1 MVHTLVYGRLN
12 PGRKTKEC
20 HVDKSATEWADTA
33 IGLITSYGLNVI
45 GALIIL
51 IAGRIAARWVERM
64 VRRALSR
71 TGRIDT
77 TLHSFFGDLS
87 RWSVMI
93 FTGFAVLSQF
103 GIQTASVL
111 TVFGAGALAIGL
123 ALQGTLSN
131 VAAGV
136 MLLIFRP
143 FKIDDYVETAG
154 HAGTVRALNLFVTEL
169 ATPDNIQILI
179 PNAQVWGQAVK
190 NYSTNQTRRAEVVM
204 GIAYDDDIGRAI
216 SSCEAVMAAEQRILK
231 DPESSVIV
239 SELADSSVNLLVR
252 FWSQSGD
259 YWQLR
264 SDMTR
269 ALKERFDA
277 DGLSI
282 PFPQRDVH
290 LHQSED

>member
-1 MVHTLVYGRLN
+1 
-12 PGRKTKEC
+12 
-20 HVDKSATEWADTA
+20 
-33 IGLITSYGLNVI
+33 
-45 GALIIL
+45 
-51 IAGRIAARWVERM
+51 M
-64 VRRALSR
+64 VRRALAK
-71 TGRIDT
+71 TGRIDA
-77 TLHSFFGDLS
+77 TLHPFFGDMS
-87 RWSVMI
+87 RWTVLI

-143 FKIDDYVETAG
+143 FKIDDYVVIAG
-154 HAGTVRALNLFVTEL
+154 HAGTVRAINLFVTEL
-169 ATPDNIQILI
+169 ATPDTLQILI
-179 PNAQVWGQAVK
+179 PNAQVWGQAVT
-190 NYSTNQTRRAEVVM
+190 NYSGNQTRRGEVVL

-239 SELADSSVNLLVR
+239 SELADSSVTLLVR
-252 FWSQSGD
+252 FWSQSSD

-290 LHQSED
+290 LHQSGD